1 MSELHIESRDFWV
14 KTIDVLYQNWAVVNV
29 GADGLATIYFMDGA
43 GGVFDELP
51 IESISSAATSLT
63 RNGFV
68 RYADSKDL
76 HVRVKPPPSTYHRRL
91 HPNGRVYS
99 SNTTWKE

>member
-1 MSELHIESRDFWV
+1 MSELEIRSRDFWI
-14 KTIDVLYQNWAVVNV
+14 KTIDVLYQNWAILDV
-29 GADGLATIYFMDGA
+29 GVDGSVTIYFMDSA

-51 IESISSAATSLT
+51 MESILCATAGLT

-68 RYADSKDL
+68 RYADNEDL
-76 HVRVKPPPSTYHRRL
+76 HSRVKPPVAAFHRRL

-99 SNTTWKE
+99 SSTTWKT